1 MEVTLL
7 LLPMKLSLSEQV
19 GRHPYCGVLVKFSSK
34 ALLGGREKGTSCL
47 SGGSGGNGSD
57 TVWRGEGCDKTV
69 VMSARLLCF
78 FSSLQE
84 VEGHSDPAEKGRESE
99 LPSCFAKRMAKEE
112 CCFVFFFSKFHIFV
126 AWLLFLVLWLERNFF
141 PPLGVFGLL
150 LILGGCY
157 LLQHCLITFLLPW
170 QTPWPS
176 QIIEENH
183 LIWGSGSQRVR
194 VHDHNSG
201 NLAAH
206 RLAWH

>member
-19 GRHPYCGVLVKFSSK
+19 GRHPYCGMLVKFSSK

-112 CCFVFFFSKFHIFV
+112 CCFVFFFQISYLCSLAFIFGALTGKKF
-126 AWLLFLVLWLERNFF
+126 FF
-141 PPLGVFGLL
+141 PLGVFGLL
-150 LILGGCY
+150 LILGGFY

-170 QTPWPS
+170 QTP
-176 QIIEENH
+176 
-183 LIWGSGSQRVR
+183 
-194 VHDHNSG
+194 
-201 NLAAH
+201 
-206 RLAWH
+206 